1 MAKLKSVIVAHKAQM
16 SGQIPGGIDC
26 IGMFDN
32 MIQPVYPHPL
42 HSLSIVLTFEKI
54 LKPVVF
60 EIRINSPTDELIT
73 MGEFVPMIDPFGVGK
88 KILDLEKV
96 LIKDRGIYTI
106 DIFEKNGKEV
116 NFLESANLFIADYPP
131 QRQFTPE
138 MIEEILKAEE
148 GIIKLV
154 KTEFR
159 PLDNPEKIVKIQI
172 SLDKNVALE
181 EGYIPMPENDKI
193 VIEEKEYDLT
203 GVRRQVEWMYGNPI
217 PKPEENKEEIGEKNQ
232 EEKEEE
238 APQLVN

>member
-1 MAKLKSVIVAHKAQM
+1 MAKLKSVIVAYKAQM

-26 IGMFDN
+26 IGIFDN

-42 HSLSIVLTFEKI
+42 HSLSIVLTFENL

-106 DIFEKNGKEV
+106 DIFEKNGKELI
-116 NFLESANLFIADYPP
+116 FLESANLFIADYPP
-131 QRQFTPE
+131 QRQLTPK

-159 PLDNPEKIVKIQI
+159 PLDNPEQIVKIQI
-172 SLDKNVALE
+172 SLDKTIALE
-181 EGYIPMPENDKI
+181 EGYIDMPENDKI
-193 VIEEKEYDLT
+193 IIEGKEYDLT

-217 PKPEENKEEIGEKNQ
+217 PKQDESKDINVGKSQEENEEKNS
-232 EEKEEE
+232 K
-238 APQLVN
+238 LIN